1 VSLAAKI
8 LELGERIKSLTLIPS
23 SGGAFEIRAN
33 GKLLH
38 SKLDTGDWPDFD
50 AIVTA
55 KKKKKKSFPNPQF
68 EIRNPES
75 EGCLVVLA
83 VFKTVVGS
91 AYRDR
96 GRFDSYP
103 LRFNF
108 SRHPERKRSEV
119 EGSCG
124 SIAR

>member
-1 VSLAAKI
+1 LTSFHRTDSFIFGKEIVGEDRGIDRILRRLKLHAEAVSLATNI

-55 KKKKKKSFPNPQF
+55 IKKAK
-68 EIRNPES
+68 
-75 EGCLVVLA
+75 
-83 VFKTVVGS
+83 
-91 AYRDR
+91 
-96 GRFDSYP
+96 
-103 LRFNF
+103 
-108 SRHPERKRSEV
+108 
-119 EGSCG
+119 
-124 SIAR
+124 